1 MHIAICYKG
10 LVYRR
15 GDMESNVVVAKLSEV
30 EAALLTIWQD
40 ALPVSSEEISIDKG
54 FVDLGGDSISAMTCI
69 GRIRAMYSME
79 FDILDFFMDESTISD
94 FAKSIVAQSKHLASQ

>member
-1 MHIAICYKG
+1 MNPG
-10 LVYRR
+10 LA
-15 GDMESNVVVAKLSEV
+15 VAKLSEV
-30 EAALLTIWQD
+30 EGSLLTIWQE
-40 ALPVSSEEISIDKG
+40 ALPVSGEEISIDSP
-54 FVDLGGDSISAMTCI
+54 FVELGGDSISAMTCI